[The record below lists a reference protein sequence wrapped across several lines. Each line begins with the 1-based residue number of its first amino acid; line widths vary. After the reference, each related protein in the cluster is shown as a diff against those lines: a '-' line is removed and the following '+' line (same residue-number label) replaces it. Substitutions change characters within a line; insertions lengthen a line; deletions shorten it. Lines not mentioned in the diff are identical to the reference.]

1 MKRTPSTIAAGILA
15 LAGLALLAC
24 AGAVWIRAGRTVDTW
39 TAKRA
44 THESEIKETR
54 AQLVTVNLRYQAFQ
68 KSLPAVPD
76 SIRKSSGGMLR
87 EEQRMHEKSIKKLK
101 NAEQDLELDLIR
113 DKRKQTEAAAERKRR
128 MLPFAVAGASAWLGT
143 ALLAMV
149 SRGRR
154 NAA

>member
-1 MKRTPSTIAAGILA
+1 MKRSPSTIAAGILA
-15 LAGLALLAC
+15 LAGLVLLAC
-24 AGAVWIRAGRTVDTW
+24 AGAVWMRAGRTVDIW

-54 AQLVTVNLRYQAFQ
+54 AQLTTASLRYQAFQ

-76 SIRKSSGGMLR
+76 SIRMTSGKMLV
-87 EEQRMHEKSIKKLK
+87 EEQRKHEKSVKKLE

-113 DKRKQTEAAAERKRR
+113 DKRKLAEAAAERKRR
-128 MLPFAVAGASAWLGT
+128 TLPFAAAGAGAWLGA
-143 ALLAMV
+143 ALLAIA